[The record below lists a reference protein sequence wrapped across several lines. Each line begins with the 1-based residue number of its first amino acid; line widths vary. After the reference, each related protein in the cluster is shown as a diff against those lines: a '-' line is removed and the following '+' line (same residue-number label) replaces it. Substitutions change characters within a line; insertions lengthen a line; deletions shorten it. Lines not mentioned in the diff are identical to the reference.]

1 MDELVHRGH
10 RSRMRRKF
18 SDFGARV
25 FDTYEL
31 LEMLLYNTVPVKDTN
46 PISKRLLAEFG
57 SLDGVLS
64 ADAESLM
71 NVDGVGKKTA
81 EMLVTVGEALEIC
94 KTEYENSTD
103 SRTFSNYAELGEYL
117 VKYYKGAKERSVLLL
132 SFDNNMK
139 LIGMDEIYSNIDF
152 ESGAVIAKPF
162 IDASIYRSA
171 SLVVV
176 AHNHP
181 FGPICPTEGDRQTN
195 YLVEGAFD
203 NIGVL
208 LVEHY
213 VVCGDDY
220 LGFMSHMSTAFA
232 QRPALRKF
240 FEGKGGVIGV

>member
-1 MDELVHRGH
+1 MDELVHHGH

-46 PISKRLLAEFG
+46 PISKRLLAQFG
-57 SLDGVLS
+57 SLDGVFS

-71 NVDGVGKKTA
+71 KVEGVGKKTA
-81 EMLVTVGEALEIC
+81 DMIVAVGEALERC
-94 KTEYENSTD
+94 QSAFENATD
-103 SRTFSNYAELGEYL
+103 SRTFYNYAELGEYL
-117 VKYYKGAKERSVLLL
+117 VEYYKGAKERSILLL

-139 LIGMDEIYSNIDF
+139 LIGIDEIYNNIDF
-152 ESGAVIAKPF
+152 ESGAVTAKPF

-171 SLVVV
+171 SLVVI

-181 FGPICPTEGDRQTN
+181 FGPICPTEGDRETN
-195 YLVEGAFD
+195 YLVDGAFD
-203 NIGVL
+203 HIGVL

-213 VVCGDDY
+213 VICGNDY
-220 LGFMSHMSTAFA
+220 LGFMSHMKTAFA
-232 QRPALRKF
+232 QKPCLSKF
-240 FEGKGGVIGV
+240 FEGKGGMSCV